1 MKDRILEL
9 FNKEK
14 YTPSTVHQIY
24 NMLKLETSEEFV
36 ELIKTLNYLVDEY
49 IIIHLPNDTFGILE
63 KCGYTK
69 GVIEIKEAG
78 FGFVLSVLGDI
89 FIPEKYTSSAVNQDE
104 VLITYKLDR
113 SGRYEGRVEKVI
125 KRNTLEIVGVVETK
139 FRKKVVKSIDKKI
152 TVLVFIKENNEF
164 HNIELGTVVKVKIDR
179 FYENH
184 TADGHIIKIIGSS
197 DEPGMDITTLVEN
210 AGVLVDFSEETL
222 NYVKNLPQEVNIID
236 YPNRVDLTKKT
247 IFTIDGDDARD
258 FDDAVSIEKLDNGNY
273 LLGVYIADVSE
284 YVKENTSIDNDA
296 FNRGTS
302 IYLPDRV
309 IPMLPK
315 ELSNGLCSLNENEVR
330 LVLGCEMEIDHK
342 GKVLSHNIFEGLI
355 KSSHRMTYSD
365 VNKMLEEHDEELI
378 NKYSDIYPMLVT
390 MEELSKILFDMRVER
405 GAFEFNTTEPKL
417 ILDEYGN
424 VIDVEKRVQ
433 RTAEN
438 LIEEFMLI
446 TNETVAESMTWL
458 DVPFLYRVHDEPSE
472 EKINNFLLMISN
484 LGYNIKIKNKKSMPK
499 ILQSILLESNEF
511 DDIQK
516 SVINQM
522 LLRSMAKAKY
532 QELNIGH
539 FGLASKCY
547 THFTSDIRRY
557 PDLLVHRIVKH
568 FLLNDKQIN
577 VENDYLY
584 FQNKVHEAGVVSSLA
599 ERKAEN
605 LERECVKL
613 KLVKYMQG
621 HITDKYVG
629 VISSIV
635 NWGIFVTVKDVIEG
649 LVSYEDMNDFEYD
662 AEPNLGYVKCYPSKK
677 TYHVGEKVLIKVIG
691 VNVKKREIN
700 FKILGKVNE

>member
-49 IIIHLPNDTFGILE
+49 IIIQLPNDTFGILE

-104 VLITYKLDR
+104 VLMTYKLDR

-139 FRKKVVKSIDKKI
+139 FKKKVVKSIDKKI

-222 NYVKNLPQEVNIID
+222 NYVKNLPQEVNITD
-236 YPNRVDLTKKT
+236 YPNRVNLTKKT

-365 VNKMLEEHDEELI
+365 VNKMLEENDEELI

-390 MEELSKILFDMRVER
+390 MEELSKILFNMRVER

-417 ILDEYGN
+417 ILDEFGN

-599 ERKAEN
+599 ERKAES

-635 NWGIFVTVKDVIEG
+635 NWGIFVTIKDVIEG
-649 LVSYEDMNDFEYD
+649 LVSYEDMSDFEYD

-677 TYHVGEKVLIKVIG
+677 IYHVGEKVLIKVIG

>member
-9 FNKEK
+9 FNKENYK
-14 YTPSTVHQIY
+14 PSTVHQIY
-24 NMLKLETSEEFV
+24 NMLKLETSEEFI
-36 ELIKTLNYLVDEY
+36 ELVKTLNLLVDEY

-78 FGFVLSVLGDI
+78 FGFVLSILGDI

-104 VLITYKLDR
+104 VLISYKLDK
-113 SGRYEGRVEKVI
+113 SGRFEGRVEKII

-139 FRKKVVKSIDKKI
+139 FKKKIVRSIDKKI
-152 TVLVFIKENNEF
+152 SVLVFIKEKNDF
-164 HNIELGTVVKVKIDR
+164 HNIELGSVVRVKIDR

-184 TADGHIIKIIGSS
+184 TADGHVIKILGSA

-210 AGVLVDFSEETL
+210 AGVLVDFSKETL
-222 NYVKNLPQEVNIID
+222 DYVRSLPQDVKKED
-236 YPNRVDLTKKT
+236 YPNRVDLTDKL
-247 IFTIDGDDARD
+247 IITIDGDDARD
-258 FDDAVSIEKLDNGNY
+258 FDDAVRIEKLNNGNF

-284 YVKENTSIDNDA
+284 YVKENTAIDNDA

-330 LVLGCEMEIDHK
+330 LVLGCEMEINNL
-342 GKVLSHNIFEGLI
+342 GIVVSHNIFEGLI
-355 KSSHRMTYSD
+355 KSSHRMTYND
-365 VNKMLEEHDEELI
+365 VNSMLEDENEELI
-378 NKYSDIYPMLVT
+378 EKYYDIYPMLKT
-390 MEELSKILFDMRVER
+390 MEELSKILFNMRLER
-405 GAFEFNTTEPKL
+405 GAFEFATTEPKL

-424 VIDVEKRVQ
+424 VIDVQKRVQ

-484 LGYNIKIKNKKSMPK
+484 LGYNIKIKNKKAMPK

-516 SVINQM
+516 TVINQM

-568 FLLNDKQIN
+568 FLLNDPQID

-584 FQNKVHEAGVVSSLA
+584 FQNKVHEAGIVSSLA
-599 ERKAEN
+599 ERKAES

-621 HITDKYVG
+621 HITDKFEG

-635 NWGIFVTVKDVIEG
+635 NWGMFVTIKDVIEG

-662 AEPNLGYVKCYPSKK
+662 AEPNLGFVKCYPSKK
-677 TYHVGEKVLIKVIG
+677 IYRVGEKVLIKVIG
-691 VNVKKREIN
+691 VNIKKREIN